1 MLRTGRAVA
10 LVSLVAAVS
19 IIVPAPPAY
28 ADQIR
33 NLQWHLR
40 FLNVA
45 AAHQITRGEGITV
58 AVIDSGVDPHPDLRN
73 NLLPGADFL
82 EGGDGRTDPKG
93 HGTAMAG
100 LIAAHGRAK
109 NQGVLGIAPH
119 AKLLPVRYT
128 DLVTITDVENGV
140 DRSVSWAM
148 EHGADVISISLGGG
162 PDADD
167 RKAIEEAIAGNV
179 VVVAAVGNRPDDRLV
194 QFPAAYPG
202 VVAVAAIGRDGAIA
216 PVSVR
221 GDQVVIAA
229 PGVDIVST
237 SRNDEYRKA
246 TGTSDAT
253 AIVAG
258 AVALVRS
265 RFPNL
270 SAAEVV
276 HRLTATATDKGPKG
290 RDDQY
295 GYGVLNLVAALTA
308 DVPRLE
314 ADGTSAPRSPTP
326 STTTAVAAP
335 GGNGGRDVAALVGA
349 VAVAALLG
357 GGLVM
362 LAVRRRRPGR

>member
-1 MLRTGRAVA
+1 VTSRIVRSAAALALAAAA
-10 LVSLVAAVS
+10 LVVQAS
-19 IIVPAPPAY
+19 PAR
-28 ADQIR
+28 ADPVR
-33 NLQWHLR
+33 DRQWHLAY
-40 FLNVA
+40 LEVA
-45 AAHQITRGEGITV
+45 DAQRISKGEGVTV
-58 AVIDSGVDPHPDLRN
+58 AVIDSGVDPHRDLRG
-73 NLLPGADFL
+73 NLLPGTDFV
-82 EGGDGRTDPKG
+82 GNSDGRMDPTG
-93 HGTAMAG
+93 HGTGMAG
-100 LIAAHGRAK
+100 LIAARGHDAGDGA
-109 NQGVLGIAPH
+109 LGIAPA
-119 AKLLPVRYT
+119 AKILPIRFT
-128 DLVTITDVENGV
+128 DDERIEDPQNGV
-140 DRSVSWAM
+140 DRSVRWAVQ
-148 EHGADVISISLGGG
+148 HGAKVVSISLGGG
-162 PDADD
+162 PDPDD
-167 RKAIEEAIAGNV
+167 RAAVEEALAADV
-179 VVVAAVGNRPDDRLV
+179 VVVAGVGNRPSSRLV

-202 VVAVAAIGRDGAIA
+202 VVAVAAVGRDGAIA

-221 GDQVVIAA
+221 GNQVVIAA

-308 DVPRLE
+308 DVARLE